1 MWDIRVNS
9 ASRYRTLSSLTDEV
23 TSTQLLKSATTQT
36 HTHAHS
42 RSVLLS
48 SRLLN
53 HFLPRFASRLS
64 RFVKRRARHSLL
76 AALLKE
82 RTQFVRYF
90 SLRSSYETAKISLFI
105 MIKFTATYQW
115 FLYLNTII
123 PTHFTKQYMTSL
135 FTMLHTHGFLLN
147 SAKKTLIIWSKLA
160 RGNIWCIVNCDLAH
174 AVLWVI

>member
-1 MWDIRVNS
+1 MLGVRHTRVNS

-36 HTHAHS
+36 HTRALTLCAP
-42 RSVLLS
+42 LLS

-64 RFVKRRARHSLL
+64 RFVKRRARHPLL

-90 SLRSSYETAKISLFI
+90 SLRSSNETAEISLFI
-105 MIKFTATYQW
+105 MIKFAATYQ
-115 FLYLNTII
+115 
-123 PTHFTKQYMTSL
+123 
-135 FTMLHTHGFLLN
+135 
-147 SAKKTLIIWSKLA
+147 
-160 RGNIWCIVNCDLAH
+160 
-174 AVLWVI
+174 